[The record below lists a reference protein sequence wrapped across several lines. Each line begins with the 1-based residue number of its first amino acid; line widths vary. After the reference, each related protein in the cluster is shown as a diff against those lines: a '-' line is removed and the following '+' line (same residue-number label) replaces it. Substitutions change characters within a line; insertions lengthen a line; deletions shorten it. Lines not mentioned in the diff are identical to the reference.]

1 MSHTPFKS
9 LTPQCDTLNQKHIHD
24 CSGRIPY
31 PWQLP
36 TDRHRH
42 DTIDPTHFNHENYSL
57 HVDNESEE
65 PYSIMI
71 ERYVLP
77 EMAAIWS
84 VTHKTDTW
92 LQVELLVCEGWAREG
107 VIPPEAIEKIRQA
120 RYNMQRMREIE
131 QETHHDVIS
140 FLRSIQEQLGPE
152 GRFIHLGL
160 TSSDVLD
167 TGLAVQI
174 KEAGA
179 LLTQALS
186 DLIQVVG
193 QLAVQHKYTLMAGR
207 THGIHAE
214 PITFGLKLA
223 LWYDELRRQQQRL
236 AAALEQ
242 MTVGK
247 ISGAVGTHATIP
259 PQIEEFVCEQ
269 LGLGVAPISSQI
281 IQRDRHA
288 HFMTTLAL
296 VGSSLEKMAQ
306 EIRHLQRTEL
316 SEVFEPF
323 GSGQQGSSAMPH
335 KRNPELCER
344 ICGLARVLRGFSVTA
359 MENVALWH
367 ERDISHSSTERIII
381 PDGCILLHYMLHIF
395 TNVMKGLQVDTER
408 MLANL
413 NMTGGLVFSQRI
425 LLALIDKGVG
435 RQEAYKMVQRN
446 ARQVWG
452 MASKRAIQGPTLLE
466 ALSNDPEVSQY
477 LSEEELKELT
487 DTDYYTKYID
497 ISFKRVGL

>member
-1 MSHTPFKS
+1 
-9 LTPQCDTLNQKHIHD
+9 
-24 CSGRIPY
+24 
-31 PWQLP
+31 
-36 TDRHRH
+36 
-42 DTIDPTHFNHENYSL
+42 
-57 HVDNESEE
+57 
-65 PYSIMI
+65 MI
-71 ERYVLP
+71 ERYSLP

-84 VTHKTDTW
+84 PTHKTDTW

-107 VIPPEAIEKIRQA
+107 VIPADAMEKIRRA
-120 RYNMQRMREIE
+120 RYNAERMSEIE

-167 TGLAVQI
+167 TALAVQL
-174 KEAGA
+174 KEAGIVLSETLA
-179 LLTQALS
+179 KLVHTLEQAA
-186 DLIQVVG
+186 Q
-193 QLAVQHKYTLMAGR
+193 QYKYTLMVGR

-214 PITFGLKLA
+214 PMTFGLKLA
-223 LWYDELRRQQQRL
+223 LWVDELRRGQARL

-242 MTVGK
+242 VTVGK

-259 PQIEEFVCEQ
+259 PQIEEFVCEK
-269 LGLGVAPISSQI
+269 LGIGVEPVSSQI
-281 IQRDRHA
+281 VQRDRHA
-288 HFMTTLAL
+288 HFITALAL
-296 VGSSLEKMAQ
+296 LGSSLEKMAQ

-316 SEVFEPF
+316 SEAFEPF

-359 MENVALWH
+359 MEDVALWH
-367 ERDISHSSTERIII
+367 ERDISHSSAERIII
-381 PDGCILLHYMLHIF
+381 PDACTLIHYMLHIF
-395 TNVMKGLQVDTER
+395 NNVMSGLQVDAER
-408 MLANL
+408 MLTNL

-446 ARQVWG
+446 AKKVWN
-452 MASKRAIQGPTLLE
+452 MASKGAIQGPALLE
-466 ALSNDPEVSQY
+466 ALSNDSEVATY
-477 LSEEELKELT
+477 LTRDELAELT
-487 DTDYYTKYID
+487 STGYYTRYID
-497 ISFKRVGL
+497 TAFARLGL

>member
-1 MSHTPFKS
+1 
-9 LTPQCDTLNQKHIHD
+9 
-24 CSGRIPY
+24 
-31 PWQLP
+31 
-36 TDRHRH
+36 
-42 DTIDPTHFNHENYSL
+42 
-57 HVDNESEE
+57 
-65 PYSIMI
+65 MI
-71 ERYVLP
+71 ERYTLP
-77 EMAAIWS
+77 AMAAIWS
-84 VTHKTDTW
+84 NQRKTDAW
-92 LQVELLVCEGWAREG
+92 LQVELLACEGWAREG
-107 VIPPEAIEKIRQA
+107 TIPQDAIEKIRQA
-120 RYNMQRMREIE
+120 RYNAERMQAIE

-167 TGLAVQI
+167 TGLAVQL

-179 LLTQALS
+179 LLGDS
-186 DLIQVVG
+186 
-193 QLAVQHKYTLMAGR
+193 LAVLTSTVARAAVEHKYTLMAGR
-207 THGIHAE
+207 SHGIHAE
-214 PITFGLKLA
+214 PMTFGLKLA
-223 LWYDELRRQQQRL
+223 LWVDELRRHQQRL
-236 AAALEQ
+236 AEALQ
-242 MTVGK
+242 QVSVGK

-269 LGLGVAPISSQI
+269 LGIGVAPISSQI
-281 IQRDRHA
+281 VQRDRHA

-296 VGSSLEKMAQ
+296 LGSSLEKMAQ

-316 SEVFEPF
+316 AEAFEPF

-344 ICGLARVLRGFSVTA
+344 ICGLARVLRGYAVTA

-367 ERDISHSSTERIII
+367 ERDISHSSAERIII
-381 PDGCILLHYMLHIF
+381 PDACILLHYLLDTF
-395 TNVMKGLQVDTER
+395 TRVMADLQVDKDR

-446 ARQVWG
+446 AKQVWQL
-452 MASKRAIQGPTLLE
+452 ASQGPIQGPALLE
-466 ALSNDPEVSQY
+466 ALSGDEEVARY
-477 LSEEELKELT
+477 LSRSELQELT
-487 DTDYYTKYID
+487 STDYYTKYIET
-497 ISFKRVGL
+497 SFQRIGL